1 MYQLK
6 VTDKF
11 NADLDKIEKTNKKLL
26 RKIDNLLIDTK
37 QHPRTGIGKPE
48 RLKYYSTR
56 EIYSR
61 RIDREHRL
69 VYEILEDKTIV
80 ILLTAF
86 GHYSSNSKYN

>member
-6 VTDKF
+6 TTDRF
-11 NADLDKIEKTNKKLL
+11 NSDLDEIEKINKKLL
-26 RKIDNLLIDTK
+26 RKIDNLLTDTK

-48 RLKYYSTR
+48 RLKHYGTR

-69 VYEILEDKTIV
+69 VYEILEDDTIV
-80 ILLTAF
+80 ILMTAF
-86 GHYSSNSKYN
+86 GHYQ